1 MTSKV
6 LLLGLLLLAAP
17 ARAGARKPAPVAE
30 DLLQEAL
37 ALPREAWSA
46 RVRVQAFNAAGKAK
60 AQYRTVEFAPPSSW
74 RIESSA
80 KRGGTVAALMVTDGK
95 TTMTAWPTAGRAWL
109 DRSAQEDRAAELTRL
124 RSLYDLSV
132 STGGRVAG
140 KAAWRLDL
148 RSKADGRVRRSLW
161 LGKTKG
167 LLLRRE
173 DFRPNGGLLRRER
186 ATRLEAPPA
195 PGPRFSPVVPE
206 GLTAS
211 AAPRGT
217 TLPRWLPDG
226 FVLDSAS
233 GGSASYSDG
242 LGVLVFESGAAA
254 ASGKP
259 YAQVVLRSGA
269 GRLFAEED
277 GVRLEWSMGG
287 RMYSLFGDCAEA
299 DLARMADSVS
309 EVP

>member
-1 MTSKV
+1 MTSEV
-6 LLLGLLLLAAP
+6 LFLGLLLLAAP
-17 ARAGARKPAPVAE
+17 AHAGARKPAPAAE

-37 ALPREAWSA
+37 ALPAEAWSA
-46 RVRVQAFNAAGKAK
+46 RVRVQAFDAAGKAK

-80 KRGGTVAALMVTDGK
+80 KRGGAVAALMITDGK
-95 TTMTAWPTAGRAWL
+95 SAMTAWPTAGRAWL
-109 DRSAQEDRAAELTRL
+109 DRAAPEDRAAELTRL
-124 RSLYDLSV
+124 SSLYDLSV

-173 DFRPNGGLLRRER
+173 DFRPDGRLLRRER
-186 ATRLEAPPA
+186 ATKFGEPPVA
-195 PGPRFSPVVPE
+195 GPRFSPVVPA

-211 AAPRGT
+211 AVPRGAA
-217 TLPRWLPDG
+217 LPRWLPDG
-226 FVLDSAS
+226 FVLDSAA
-233 GGSASYSDG
+233 GSEASFSDG
-242 LGVLVFESGAAA
+242 LSVLVFHSGAAA
-254 ASGKP
+254 VSAKP
-259 YAQVVLRSGA
+259 YAHVRLRSGA
-269 GRLFAEED
+269 GRLYAEED
-277 GVRLEWSMGG
+277 GIRLEWAVGG
-287 RMYSLFGDCAEA
+287 RSYSLFGDCAEA
-299 DLARMADSVS
+299 DLARMADSVA